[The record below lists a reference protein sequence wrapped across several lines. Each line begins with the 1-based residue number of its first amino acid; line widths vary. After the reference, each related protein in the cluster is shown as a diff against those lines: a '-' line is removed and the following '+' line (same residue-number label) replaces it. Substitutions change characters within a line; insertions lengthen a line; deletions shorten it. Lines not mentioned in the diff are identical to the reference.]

1 MIGFTHGILLV
12 FKNSSR
18 ASRLPRVDACQ
29 VILEQWILCIDCNSY
44 LNEDAKRFKFD
55 CIKGGGEIPFAGLF
69 QDLDLKK
76 KFDVA
81 HFLNAS

>member
-44 LNEDAKRFKFD
+44 LNEDAKRF
-55 CIKGGGEIPFAGLF
+55 
-69 QDLDLKK
+69 
-76 KFDVA
+76 
-81 HFLNAS
+81 